1 MQMLKPISSL
11 FLFSFM
17 AVQTTFAQNSNPP
30 FEGNIAYQ
38 DIVKTKVSG
47 GVTYRSTKLFFKQP
61 FYKAEIMT
69 NAIKNVEIYNGKDT
83 LFSFTLP
90 MGKHIRWTDV
100 REASDSILSFEIKE
114 AAETIAGHKCNL
126 LKVVAKNMTIN
137 YFYSPKIYIS
147 PKLFTKHTFRH
158 FGFCLAKS
166 NGGLPLKVIYE
177 YPKHII
183 EMQALTIE
191 PKKYEAWLF
200 QVPRDK
206 IFIKN

>member
-1 MQMLKPISSL
+1 MSKHIFLL
-11 FLFSFM
+11 FLCSFG
-17 AVQTTFAQNSNPP
+17 VSQIGLAQSPNPP

-38 DIVKTKVSG
+38 DIVKTKASG

-61 FYKAEIMT
+61 FYKAEIIT

-90 MGKHIRWTDV
+90 LGKHIRWADV
-100 REASDSILSFEIKE
+100 RESSDSIISFEIKE
-114 AAETIAGHKCNL
+114 NAETIAGHTCNL
-126 LKVVAKNMTIN
+126 LKVTAKNLTIS
-137 YFYSPKIYIS
+137 YFYSPKLYIS
-147 PKLFTKHTFRH
+147 PKLFTKHAFRH
-158 FGFCLAKS
+158 FGYCLEKAK
-166 NGGLPLKVIYE
+166 GGLPLKVIYE

-191 PKKYEAWLF
+191 QKKYDNWFF

-206 IFIKN
+206 IFIQN